1 MSLSSTRRLFLM
13 SFDLLL
19 VHHLLDHHLEAT
31 MIINRHRQHR
41 AAHHRALRHR
51 IELVLEKMMMTMI
64 EQHQINEAHKQM
76 LIEHQSSTGHYCVTL
91 FWLSCWPSWSGS
103 CCPCLDEPLTF
114 YPITNTRVVE
124 QPTNQPL

>member
-51 IELVLEKMMMTMI
+51 IELVLEKMMTMI